1 MLQLPMQAAIA
12 EAIVAPGEQDPADI
26 MQDDQS
32 SHADSDM
39 EEEDINK
46 KQGWLLL

>member
-12 EAIVAPGEQDPADI
+12 EGIVALGEQDPTDI

-32 SHADSDM
+32 SHADSAM
-39 EEEDINK
+39 EEEA
-46 KQGWLLL
+46 